1 MTCSNTDTDTATPRS
16 TRDETVRPYARSAN
30 GESAIA
36 VAPTRRQPCR
46 SPYRVP
52 RPAVIS
58 FSGGRTSGYMLR
70 RIVDAFGGALPSDI
84 AVVFANTGRE
94 RPETLDFVDICGR
107 AFGVEIAWVEY
118 CWDSPHRTR
127 VVDHA
132 TASRSG
138 EPYAALI
145 ERKGFVP
152 NPTLR
157 ACTTFLKRDRIEA
170 FARHRLGL
178 RRWHSVIGL
187 RADEPRRV
195 HRMRARNCG
204 SRTGAR
210 AVLPLADA
218 GIREADVL
226 AWWKSQPFDLGLGAY
241 QGNCD
246 LCFLKGRAKLIRIIR
261 DDPSLAD
268 WWIEQ
273 EASVAHR
280 TGPDGRHCESLK
292 RFRLEETYA
301 ELRTA
306 ALAHRD
312 LFDDPAAVTPA
323 DEADLGDCLCTD

>member
-1 MTCSNTDTDTATPRS
+1 MNCSNIDTDTATPGSARH
-16 TRDETVRPYARSAN
+16 ETVRPHARPAN
-30 GESAIA
+30 GEPSSAIA
-36 VAPTRRQPCR
+36 VALNGRQRSR

-58 FSGGRTSGYMLR
+58 FSGGRT
-70 RIVDAFGGALPSDI
+70 
-84 AVVFANTGRE
+84 
-94 RPETLDFVDICGR
+94 
-107 AFGVEIAWVEY
+107 FGVEIAWVEY

-138 EPYAALI
+138 EPYAALV

-178 RRWHSVIGL
+178 KRWHSVIGL

-204 SRTGAR
+204 SRTGAH

-218 GIREADVL
+218 GVREADVI
-226 AWWKSQPFDLGLGAY
+226 AWWKSQPFDLGLLSY

-261 DDPSLAD
+261 EDPSCAD
-268 WWIEQ
+268 WWIAQ
-273 EASVAHR
+273 EASVADR
-280 TGPDGRHCESLK
+280 TGPDGRRCESLK

-301 ELRTA
+301 ELKTA

-312 LFDDPAAVTPA
+312 LFDDPAPGTPA